1 MRLVAACL
9 LLIAA
14 PAIAANPT
22 PVASGVSF
30 NQHIAPIVNQYCA
43 PCHSPGE
50 AAPFSLLTYEDVK
63 RHAGQIAAVTKRR
76 YMPPWLPE
84 PGYGDF
90 VEERRLSDTQI
101 QLIQDWVKQGSPAGS
116 PAGASPNP
124 QFTSEWRLGEPD
136 LELHVTQPY
145 QLAADGPEVFWNFII
160 PVPITAT
167 RWVKA
172 VEIRPGTPRA
182 IHHAS
187 IIVDRSRSARR
198 REKTPGA
205 GFPGMDLTVAE
216 TTFDP
221 DGTFLAWKPGSVPL
235 AEPDGMAWRA
245 DSNMDLVFNVH
256 LRPSGKPETVSP
268 SIGLYFTDNPQTKFP
283 MLVELEHDGAID
295 IPPGERDYVLADDFR
310 TPLDLKVLAVYP
322 HAHFS
327 AL

>member
-101 QLIQDWVKQGSPAGS
+101 QLIQDWVKQGSPAGAIL
-116 PAGASPNP
+116 PQWLRKWEAS
-124 QFTSEWRLGEPD
+124 
-136 LELHVTQPY
+136 
-145 QLAADGPEVFWNFII
+145 
-160 PVPITAT
+160 
-167 RWVKA
+167 
-172 VEIRPGTPRA
+172 
-182 IHHAS
+182 
-187 IIVDRSRSARR
+187 
-198 REKTPGA
+198 
-205 GFPGMDLTVAE
+205 M
-216 TTFDP
+216 
-221 DGTFLAWKPGSVPL
+221 
-235 AEPDGMAWRA
+235 
-245 DSNMDLVFNVH
+245 
-256 LRPSGKPETVSP
+256 
-268 SIGLYFTDNPQTKFP
+268 
-283 MLVELEHDGAID
+283 
-295 IPPGERDYVLADDFR
+295 R
-310 TPLDLKVLAVYP
+310 TY
-322 HAHFS
+322 
-327 AL
+327 